1 MPDRPIS
8 EESEKT
14 DGGAVVSILLVD
26 DDGVFRKCMASS
38 LRKRG
43 YRVTTADGA
52 VKALEIA
59 SRTSFEWAIVDLRMP
74 RCSGLD
80 LIGALK
86 EKMQYVRILVL
97 TGYGSVASAVDAMRL
112 GAYNY
117 LRKPADSD
125 DVIGALTAATPRST
139 PATLWP
145 VSLAH
150 VEWEHIQRV
159 LVDSG
164 GNRTVAARRLG
175 IERRTLQLKLKRRL
189 QSE

>member
-1 MPDRPIS
+1 
-8 EESEKT
+8 
-14 DGGAVVSILLVD
+14 
-26 DDGVFRKCMASS
+26 MASS